1 MIDVGAGFVK
11 AITKILE
18 LRIGAFRRNEVFRN

>member
-11 AITKILE
+11 AITSNYKNFGVKDWGIQE
-18 LRIGAFRRNEVFRN
+18 E